1 MSNSGSSS
9 DVESSSLTG
18 WQQSSPA
25 QSAAATKLP
34 PIFGILN
41 GANWCLSPSPG
52 SSQDYAHNLSWFSYV
67 FLANLARAHGPRCQ
81 HASRPRNHLPST
93 IYHPQYHN
101 PCDLWAHF
109 EETVCR
115 ETETE
120 GFRGR
125 LWGRGHNIV
134 LNNADWWIHLIKQSS
149 N

>member
-67 FLANLARAHGPRCQ
+67 FLANLGPMGLGV
-81 HASRPRNHLPST
+81 STRPGQGIIYHLPST
-93 IYHPQYHN
+93 IH
-101 PCDLWAHF
+101 ATF
-109 EETVCR
+109 EHISRRQFAERRRQRVSAADCEDADTILCW
-115 ETETE
+115 TMQT
-120 GFRGR
+120 GGYT
-125 LWGRGHNIV
+125 WS
-134 LNNADWWIHLIKQSS
+134 NNRVIKIYW
-149 N
+149 